1 MSFPTDELSA
11 NSGNDSK
18 VGKNPKVSDVKLLNP
33 DVWEVVNPELSV
45 LMLGNPD
52 PSSEYS
58 SSLKTENKEYFQ
70 CFSVSDPD
78 PYHLVG
84 SGSVSG
90 NVDMDPGSAKN

>member
-1 MSFPTDELSA
+1 MILEFKKIEEKSFKNNFKKEKKIHSTLSFPTDELRA

-33 DVWEVVNPELSV
+33 DVWEVENPEVSV

-58 SSLKTENKEYFQ
+58 SSLIIETENKEYF
-70 CFSVSDPD
+70 
-78 PYHLVG
+78 
-84 SGSVSG
+84 
-90 NVDMDPGSAKN
+90 